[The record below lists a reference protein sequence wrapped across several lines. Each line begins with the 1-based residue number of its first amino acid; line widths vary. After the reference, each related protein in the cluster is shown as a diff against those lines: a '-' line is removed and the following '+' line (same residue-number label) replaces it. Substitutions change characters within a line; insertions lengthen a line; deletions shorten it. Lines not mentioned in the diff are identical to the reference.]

1 MESLGQDRVG
11 YGRCYPRSALFG
23 MRSLRLAKPLCPGM
37 VVTVE
42 PGYYLIPYQQ
52 AQWRAQELF
61 TDLIDYDSLA
71 RITQVRGIG
80 IEDDMLITP
89 TGSCTLGPHIARTA
103 VEVEAVMA
111 S

>member
-52 AQWRAQELF
+52 A
-61 TDLIDYDSLA
+61 
-71 RITQVRGIG
+71 
-80 IEDDMLITP
+80 
-89 TGSCTLGPHIARTA
+89 
-103 VEVEAVMA
+103 
-111 S
+111 